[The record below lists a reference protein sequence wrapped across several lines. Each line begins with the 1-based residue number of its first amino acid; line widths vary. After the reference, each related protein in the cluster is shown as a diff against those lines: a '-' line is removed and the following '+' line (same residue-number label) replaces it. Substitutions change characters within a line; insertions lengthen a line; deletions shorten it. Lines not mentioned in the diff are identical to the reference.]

1 MFSEEQHRKAIETFI
16 RFDTATPTPL
26 LSSATRIGERFVSG
40 GTNIG
45 STVTSFQG
53 NGSGT
58 PNTARQKSEL
68 LLITILS
75 TEKALHGPDA
85 QWGIPVS
92 SCLWMGST
100 NSHLTSESYA
110 LARSTATASRSRRRS
125 RRVAELEAR
134 TGSAAEVAER
144 YGMPRTEPYLWR
156 KRIMGDN
163 GGGAEEKGTA
173 VSKEFDELPDDID
186 ELRDM
191 LREAQVQLIH
201 GGDLRGTRQHLPRQ
215 ARQTPFLSGGTKRAL
230 GY

>member
-1 MFSEEQHRKAIETFI
+1 MGYPSKQLLMDWIDELAPNERKLRPGTQHRYGISLE
-16 RFDTATPTPL
+16 
-26 LSSATRIGERFVSG
+26 
-40 GTNIG
+40 
-45 STVTSFQG
+45 
-53 NGSGT
+53 
-58 PNTARQKSEL
+58 
-68 LLITILS
+68 
-75 TEKALHGPDA
+75 EKIQA
-85 QWGIPVS
+85 
-92 SCLWMGST
+92 
-100 NSHLTSESYA
+100 
-110 LARSTATASRSRRRS
+110 
-125 RRVAELEAR
+125 VAELEAR